1 MSTKTTLTVFTSASS
16 ICKIPERFNTWLGEV
31 QVDPNVRRTLPDQIT
46 DMVDESLHLPAWLF
60 DPNSHYYQT
69 FESVY
74 PGRLHRWNLRRPA
87 TNSEPQ
93 NESTSKDLV
102 HALHHILYVQDRHA
116 VLSGS
121 ECHKKIHSESDLRQP
136 LDRLAAH
143 VWCTEV
149 GTRDGFCFR
158 SECTVKLPNTNI
170 VRIADS
176 TVDSIL
182 FLFNPNPQNSGSFK
196 VIPTPVRAG
205 LTCTTD
211 MVDTLELVHWVTE
224 YKKSDL
230 AAVQRQVYYGMVS
243 SLWQRR
249 ALGRMED
256 FVFGAAHNEQD
267 LMVYAARWEMIP
279 VEQSGEIARD
289 INHPDTPAEGPSNFA
304 TTQPRQ
310 RTSTDVSLRLQSKET
325 SNSGLAGESLVKREY
340 KALELL
346 LFHIYSQIVVYEI
359 ATYQTVNL
367 NHMIQFYLLMRAS
380 RHLARQYQEEILRTP
395 FIDIKEMAE
404 EQGLYNW
411 FSPPRRKDT
420 TKSHSGLGSIHE
432 EPGPS
437 GAQEAILVADP
448 QDEAEWRAE
457 WDLDRRR
464 AIEICGDGSLKGLK
478 DNTSGGTEADWNDRM
493 SSYLS
498 SLY

>member
-1 MSTKTTLTVFTSASS
+1 
-16 ICKIPERFNTWLGEV
+16 
-31 QVDPNVRRTLPDQIT
+31 
-46 DMVDESLHLPAWLF
+46 
-60 DPNSHYYQT
+60 
-69 FESVY
+69 
-74 PGRLHRWNLRRPA
+74 
-87 TNSEPQ
+87 
-93 NESTSKDLV
+93 
-102 HALHHILYVQDRHA
+102 
-116 VLSGS
+116 
-121 ECHKKIHSESDLRQP
+121 
-136 LDRLAAH
+136 
-143 VWCTEV
+143 
-149 GTRDGFCFR
+149 
-158 SECTVKLPNTNI
+158 
-170 VRIADS
+170 
-176 TVDSIL
+176 
-182 FLFNPNPQNSGSFK
+182 
-196 VIPTPVRAG
+196 
-205 LTCTTD
+205 

-310 RTSTDVSLRLQSKET
+310 RTSTDVRHS
-325 SNSGLAGESLVKREY
+325 APP
-340 KALELL
+340 
-346 LFHIYSQIVVYEI
+346 IVVYEI

>member
-1 MSTKTTLTVFTSASS
+1 MSTKTTLTVFTTASS
-16 ICKIPERFNTWLGEV
+16 VCKTPERFNTWLGEV

-46 DMVDESLHLPAWLF
+46 DMVDESLQLPAWLF

-267 LMVYAARWEMIP
+267 LVVYAARWEMIP

-289 INHPDTPAEGPSNFA
+289 INHPDTPAEGPSNFTA
-304 TTQPRQ
+304 TQPRQ
-310 RTSTDVSLRLQSKET
+310 RTSTDVRHS
-325 SNSGLAGESLVKREY
+325 APPV
-340 KALELL
+340 
-346 LFHIYSQIVVYEI
+346 IVVYEI

-380 RHLARQYQEEILRTP
+380 RHLAGQYQEEILRTP
-395 FIDIKEMAE
+395 FIDVKEMAE

-420 TKSHSGLGSIHE
+420 TKSPSGLGSIHE

-448 QDEAEWRAE
+448 QNEAEWRAE